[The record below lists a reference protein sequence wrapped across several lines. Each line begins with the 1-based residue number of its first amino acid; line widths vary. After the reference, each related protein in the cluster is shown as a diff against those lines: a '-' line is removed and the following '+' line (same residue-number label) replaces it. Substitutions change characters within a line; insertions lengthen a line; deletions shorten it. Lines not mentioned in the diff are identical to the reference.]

1 MKIYIIT
8 GEKSHKKS
16 VYCNHIFVKTKKMTD
31 FFLAF
36 LLLHFLTLKSKPVV

>member
-8 GEKSHKKS
+8 GRRDYKKS

-31 FFLAF
+31 FFSFLITAF
-36 LLLHFLTLKSKPVV
+36 SNFKK